1 MHSFHHSRGRVL
13 FEVAC
18 ALTISASC
26 VAAWMDLGIP
36 AFLAAAA
43 ASGLYA
49 FIHLFDVRRP
59 RVAAVAAPAVV
70 IDETQGDLLA
80 YVDAPAPAPPAGPAP
95 SLAEL
100 VEEAAPVEEP
110 APVAETKPIEES
122 APAPAPRAKK
132 RRSSKKAQPVAEVE
146 PVVESE
152 SVDSGTPLAEV
163 ELTDE
168 SEPFE
173 AEPTELEPYDEPEE
187 HAPVTPLFE
196 PEPFVRQ
203 QRAVFGRKAS

>member
-1 MHSFHHSRGRVL
+1 MHSFHHSRGRIL

-18 ALTISASC
+18 ALTVSASC

-59 RVAAVAAPAVV
+59 RTVAVAAPAVA
-70 IDETQGDLLA
+70 IDETEGDLLA

-95 SLAEL
+95 SFVEL

-110 APVAETKPIEES
+110 APVAETRPIEV
-122 APAPAPRAKK
+122 PAPAPKAKR

-146 PVVESE
+146 PVVETE
-152 SVDSGTPLAEV
+152 PLDSGTPLSEV
-163 ELTDE
+163 ESTEE

-173 AEPTELEPYDEPEE
+173 AEPTEPEPYDDPEE
-187 HAPVTPLFE
+187 HSPVTPLFE

-203 QRAVFGRKAS
+203 QRAVFGRKAN